1 MARNSYGGTGN
12 NFCDGAS
19 SCAYQDKVA
28 SDWGGE
34 RGVYLVWEDLTVV
47 LPNFGNGPT
56 KRLLQGLRGYAE
68 PGRITA
74 IMGPSGSGKST
85 LLDSLAGMFFFF
97 LKSVLAAPPKLKF
110 LSNLYFGSLSF
121 EIIWFG
127 IKLHFIHGLV
137 LEFKGRSEKK
147 VGCTS
152 VTINERNF
160 IKMVLAS

>member
-1 MARNSYGGTGN
+1 MEIEVASNSYGGTGN

-28 SDWGGE
+28 PDCGGE

-97 LKSVLAAPPKLKF
+97 LVRSLAHLFFLGRTIWLYVL
-110 LSNLYFGSLSF
+110 
-121 EIIWFG
+121 
-127 IKLHFIHGLV
+127 
-137 LEFKGRSEKK
+137 
-147 VGCTS
+147 C
-152 VTINERNF
+152 
-160 IKMVLAS
+160 